1 MERKA
6 AKKLMLIQGWCE
18 RLDERVLRNGASHS
32 LASEPRATCRTWARA
47 IAETWPDLDGL
58 WSPST
63 LTGRINVTPA
73 ADTFPASPDFSEYL
87 DAAPMWALLREI
99 NRRYPSYRLI

>member
-73 ADTFPASPDFSEYL
+73 ADTFPRARTSPSTSMPRL
-87 DAAPMWALLREI
+87 CGPSCARSTAATRATA
-99 NRRYPSYRLI
+99 